1 MNLKEIELKLKQ
13 IIDGYSEKFAIKR
26 DDDWYVL
33 KIQEELGEL
42 TAAHLKLTERGRVA
56 GKSKDEL
63 EKNLREEIA
72 DVIAMTILF
81 AQHKGIDVEQ
91 ALQDKWFKH
100 L

>member
-1 MNLKEIELKLKQ
+1 MNLKEIEQKLKQ

-42 TAAHLKLTERGRVA
+42 TAAHLKLTQRGRVVD
-56 GKSKDEL
+56 KSKDEL

-81 AQHKGIDVEQ
+81 AQHKGIDIEK